1 MSVKT
6 FLTVN
11 GVLAVLY
18 GLVFVLMPANTVA
31 LYGVAPEPHVDL
43 NLQFFGSALLAFGVV
58 LWFAKDFRDLEA
70 VRGVLIATVVADV
83 VGLLLNLWAT
93 FEGLLNA
100 VAWTST
106 IIYVLL
112 LAGSLYFLVTGSRKA
127 A

>member
-6 FLTVN
+6 FLTIN
-11 GVLAVLY
+11 GVLAALY

-83 VGLLLNLWAT
+83 VGLLLNLWPR
-93 FEGLLNA
+93 
-100 VAWTST
+100 
-106 IIYVLL
+106 
-112 LAGSLYFLVTGSRKA
+112 SRA
-127 A
+127 CLTPWPGPRRSSAHCARSGQTRQAFGAP

>member
-1 MSVKT
+1 
-6 FLTVN
+6 
-11 GVLAVLY
+11 
-18 GLVFVLMPANTVA
+18 MPANTVA

-106 IIYVLL
+106 IVSGW
-112 LAGSLYFLVTGSRKA
+112 LALFSRDGFTKSGVSA
-127 A
+127 PTTA